1 MVYRQTAGQLST
13 RVIQPMGS
21 ERSQNRSSSCSPGS
35 GENVQNALNM
45 EDDKTFEVDPGG
57 RAAGVHVLQA
67 DSHAALNKVEGV
79 KSSPDPGGVH
89 GLSTGRAVLV
99 LIGGGSV

>member
-13 RVIQPMGS
+13 RVIQPRGS

-35 GENVQNALNM
+35 GENVQNGLNM

-57 RAAGVHVLQA
+57 RAAGVQFYRQTAMQLSIKWRV
-67 DSHAALNKVEGV
+67 
-79 KSSPDPGGVH
+79 SSPAQTQVVYMV
-89 GLSTGRAVLV
+89 SAQVEQF
-99 LIGGGSV
+99 